1 MVSVKGVSKIFFFLA
16 GYCAGI
22 YVSEPDP
29 GEVILH
35 WFGIYVSEADRDS
48 VIVDRFWIDIGVIV
62 GWRG

>member
-35 WFGIYVSEADRDS
+35 WFGIYVSEPDPGA
-48 VIVDRFWIDIGVIV
+48 VIVD
-62 GWRG
+62 